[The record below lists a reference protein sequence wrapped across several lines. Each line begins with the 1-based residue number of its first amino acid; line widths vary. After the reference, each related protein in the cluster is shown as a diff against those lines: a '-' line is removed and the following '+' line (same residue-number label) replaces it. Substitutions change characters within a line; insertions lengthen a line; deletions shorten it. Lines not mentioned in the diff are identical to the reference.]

1 MVKNFSEYINEQYVD
16 NAPLGSKLSYGNPQK
31 YQKEKMY
38 KGSELFNKVK
48 ELGLLDEWKSSEP
61 LDQDSEAIK
70 KELESLIVLGDS
82 QTEEDKQFVKD
93 AEKDLTKIF
102 SDFLRKNGIDYID
115 KKDIDAICDELD
127 PLTYTLKYH
136 FNYPRPYQLAS
147 ALNISLYPSQPTDA
161 CSPSYPSGHSID
173 SFVIAGLIAKKFP
186 QLKKQAL
193 ALGEKTSKSR
203 LLGGIHF
210 PSDAE
215 FGKKIAEEILDQ
227 DLLSL

>member
-1 MVKNFSEYINEQYVD
+1 MVKNFYEYINEQYID

-31 YQKEKMY
+31 YQKEKMD
-38 KGSELFNKVK
+38 KGSDLFSKVK
-48 ELGLLDEWKSSEP
+48 ELGLLDKWKSEEP
-61 LDQDSEAIK
+61 LDQDSEEIK
-70 KELESLIVLGDS
+70 KELESLIVLGNA

-93 AEKDLTKIF
+93 AEENLPKIF
-102 SDFLRKNGIDYID
+102 SDFLRKNGIDYIG
-115 KKDIDAICDELD
+115 KKNIDAICDELD
-127 PLTYTLKYH
+127 PLTYVLKYH

-147 ALNISLYPSQPTDA
+147 SLNIPLYPSQPTDA

-173 SFVIAGLIAKKFP
+173 SFVISGLIAKKFP
-186 QLKKQAL
+186 QLRKEVL

-210 PSDAE
+210 PSDSQ

-227 DLLSL
+227 DILSL